1 MILATT
7 VNTSIRIGNTA
18 VNLTSSANVQQLI
31 ATAMSSIHY
40 FALTVSLCIFLLA
53 IVRNYTQ
60 FGEHIGVRFIGSL
73 LVVLVMIFSFPK
85 ICDAVQNATYSY
97 SQGTS
102 TTMENM
108 FCWLTEQKPN
118 AGKDPSEKQS
128 LAQKIA
134 HFPESMLHA
143 VQAAMCNIFYV
154 NGIFLGKTIR
164 DIVYFIFKCL
174 YNGVL
179 CLTPIFFAAMLI
191 PETKHIGVNFIVTT
205 VGIALMPLCFLFG
218 DLCNIWLAEHMWNVL
233 GLGSNGTFWNVLGLG
248 SNGTFWT
255 LARSG
260 QALSAPVG
268 TVLGYIGF
276 GIAYALIAGVVY
288 VVLPFLYMK
297 LFRTGSPGS
306 PVGLMATAVG
316 KAVNAAV
323 VGGSMLAT
331 AGTAA
336 PAAGAVAGGS
346 SAATG
351 AANAA
356 KSAAKATQSGSGSAA
371 KGLNKAAQE
380 IDDAANASPGK

>member
-73 LVVLVMIFSFPK
+73 LVALVMIFSFPK

-102 TTMENM
+102 MTMENM

-118 AGKDPSEKQS
+118 AGKEPSEKQS

-143 VQAAMCNIFYV
+143 IQAAMCNIFYV

-174 YNGVL
+174 YNGAL

-205 VGIALMPLCFLFG
+205 VGIVLMPLCFLFG
-218 DLCNIWLAEHMWNVL
+218 DLCNIWLAEHM
-233 GLGSNGTFWNVLGLG
+233 WNVLGLG

-288 VVLPFLYMK
+288 VILPFLYMK

-336 PAAGAVAGGS
+336 PAAGAVAGGN

-351 AANAA
+351 AVNAA
-356 KSAAKATQSGSGSAA
+356 KSAAKATQSGSDSAV
-371 KGLNKAAQE
+371 KGMNKAAQE

>member
-60 FGEHIGVRFIGSL
+60 FGEHVGVRFIGSL

-174 YNGVL
+174 YNGAL

-218 DLCNIWLAEHMWNVL
+218 DLCNIWLAEHM
-233 GLGSNGTFWNVLGLG
+233 WNVLGLG

-306 PVGLMATAVG
+306 PVGLMAMAVG
-316 KAVNAAV
+316 KAFNAAV

-356 KSAAKATQSGSGSAA
+356 KSAAKTMQSESDSVP
-371 KGLNKAAQE
+371 NEMNNIAQE
-380 IDDAANASPGK
+380 IDNAANASPGK

>member
-102 TTMENM
+102 MTMENM

-143 VQAAMCNIFYV
+143 IQAAMCNIFYV

-174 YNGVL
+174 YNGGL

-233 GLGSNGTFWNVLGLG
+233 GLGSNGTFW
-248 SNGTFWT
+248 T

-288 VVLPFLYMK
+288 VILPFLYMK

-306 PVGLMATAVG
+306 PVGLMAAAIG
-316 KAVNAAV
+316 KAFNAAV
-323 VGGSMLAT
+323 VGGTMCAA

-336 PAAGAVAGGS
+336 LAAGAVTGGS

-351 AANAA
+351 AVNAA
-356 KSAAKATQSGSGSAA
+356 KSAAKTMQSESDSVA
-371 KGLNKAAQE
+371 NEMNNIAQE
-380 IDDAANASPGK
+380 IDNAANASPGK

>member
-174 YNGVL
+174 YNGAL

-205 VGIALMPLCFLFG
+205 VGIVLMPLCFLFG
-218 DLCNIWLAEHMWNVL
+218 DLCNIWLAEHM
-233 GLGSNGTFWNVLGLG
+233 WNVLGLG

-288 VVLPFLYMK
+288 VILPFLYMK

-306 PVGLMATAVG
+306 PVGLMAATIG
-316 KAVNAAV
+316 KAFNAAV
-323 VGGSMLAT
+323 VGGTMCAA

-336 PAAGAVAGGS
+336 PAAGAVTGGS

-351 AANAA
+351 AVNAA
-356 KSAAKATQSGSGSAA
+356 KSAAKTMQSESDSVA
-371 KGLNKAAQE
+371 NEMNNIAQE
-380 IDDAANASPGK
+380 IDNAANASPGK

>member
-102 TTMENM
+102 MTMENM

-118 AGKDPSEKQS
+118 AGKEPSEKQS

-143 VQAAMCNIFYV
+143 IQAAMCNIFYV

-174 YNGVL
+174 YNGAL

-205 VGIALMPLCFLFG
+205 VGIVLMPLCFLFG
-218 DLCNIWLAEHMWNVL
+218 DLCNIWLAEHM
-233 GLGSNGTFWNVLGLG
+233 WNVLGLG

-288 VVLPFLYMK
+288 VILPFLYMK

-306 PVGLMATAVG
+306 PVGLMAAAVG

-336 PAAGAVAGGS
+336 PAAGAVAGGN
-346 SAATG
+346 SAAAG

-356 KSAAKATQSGSGSAA
+356 KSAAKATQSGSDSAV
-371 KGLNKAAQE
+371 KGMNKAAQE

>member
-118 AGKDPSEKQS
+118 AGKAPSEKQS

-174 YNGVL
+174 YNGAL

-233 GLGSNGTFWNVLGLG
+233 GLGN
-248 SNGTFWT
+248 NGTFWT

-306 PVGLMATAVG
+306 PVGLMTMAVG
-316 KAVNAAV
+316 KAFNAAV

-336 PAAGAVAGGS
+336 PAAGAVTGGS

-356 KSAAKATQSGSGSAA
+356 KSAAKATQSGSDSAA

>member
-60 FGEHIGVRFIGSL
+60 FGEHVGVRFIGSL
-73 LVVLVMIFSFPK
+73 LVALVMIFSFPK

-174 YNGVL
+174 YNGAL

-218 DLCNIWLAEHMWNVL
+218 DLCNIWLAEHM
-233 GLGSNGTFWNVLGLG
+233 WNVLGLG

-306 PVGLMATAVG
+306 PVGLMATAIG

-346 SAATG
+346 SAAAG

-356 KSAAKATQSGSGSAA
+356 KSAAKATQTGSDSAA

>member
-174 YNGVL
+174 YNGAL

-233 GLGSNGTFWNVLGLG
+233 GLGSNGTFW
-248 SNGTFWT
+248 T
-255 LARSG
+255 LARNG

-306 PVGLMATAVG
+306 PVGLMAMAVG
-316 KAVNAAV
+316 KAFNAAV

-336 PAAGAVAGGS
+336 PAAGAVTGGS

-356 KSAAKATQSGSGSAA
+356 KSAAKATQSGSDSAV
-371 KGLNKAAQE
+371 KGMNKAARE

>member
-1 MILATT
+1 MMMMLATT
-7 VNTSIRIGNTA
+7 VNTSIRIGDTA

-31 ATAMSSIHY
+31 AAAMLSIHY

-60 FGEHIGVRFIGSL
+60 FGEHVGVRFIGSL

-85 ICDAVQNATYSY
+85 ICDAIQKATYSY

-102 TTMENM
+102 TTIENM

-128 LAQKIA
+128 LAQKIV
-134 HFPESMLHA
+134 HFPESMFHA
-143 VQAAMCNIFYV
+143 IQAAMCNIFYV

-174 YNGVL
+174 YNGAL

-205 VGIALMPLCFLFG
+205 TGIALMPLCFLFG

-233 GLGSNGTFWNVLGLG
+233 GLGNNGM
-248 SNGTFWT
+248 FWT

-260 QALSAPVG
+260 QALAAPVG

-276 GIAYALIAGVVY
+276 GIAYALIAAVVY

-306 PVGLMATAVG
+306 PVGLIAGTIG
-316 KAVNAAV
+316 KAVNAAI
-323 VGGSMLAT
+323 VGGAMVAT

-336 PAAGAVAGGS
+336 PAAGAAAGGAS
-346 SAATG
+346 GTSGALNAVKGATRT
-351 AANAA
+351 A
-356 KSAAKATQSGSGSAA
+356 QSGSGNSGRIA
-371 KGLNKAAQE
+371 GE
-380 IDDAANASPGK
+380 IDDAANSSPGK

>member
-143 VQAAMCNIFYV
+143 IQAAICNIFYV

-174 YNGVL
+174 YNGAL

-233 GLGSNGTFWNVLGLG
+233 GLGSNGTFW
-248 SNGTFWT
+248 T

-288 VVLPFLYMK
+288 VILPFLYMK

-306 PVGLMATAVG
+306 PVGLMAAAIG
-316 KAVNAAV
+316 KAFNAAV
-323 VGGSMLAT
+323 VGGTMCAA

-336 PAAGAVAGGS
+336 PAAGAVTGGS

-351 AANAA
+351 AVNAA
-356 KSAAKATQSGSGSAA
+356 KSAAKTMQSESDSVA
-371 KGLNKAAQE
+371 NEMNNIAQE
-380 IDDAANASPGK
+380 IDNAANASPGK

>member
-18 VNLTSSANVQQLI
+18 VNLTSSVNVQQLI

-174 YNGVL
+174 YNGAL

-233 GLGSNGTFWNVLGLG
+233 GLGSNGTFW
-248 SNGTFWT
+248 T

-268 TVLGYIGF
+268 TVLGYVGF

-297 LFRTGSPGS
+297 LFHTGSPGS

-336 PAAGAVAGGS
+336 PAASAVTGGS

-356 KSAAKATQSGSGSAA
+356 KSAAKATQSGSDSAA
-371 KGLNKAAQE
+371 KGMNKAAQE

>member
-60 FGEHIGVRFIGSL
+60 FGEHVGVRFIGSL

-174 YNGVL
+174 YNGAL

-218 DLCNIWLAEHMWNVL
+218 DLCNIWLAEHM
-233 GLGSNGTFWNVLGLG
+233 WNVLGLG

-306 PVGLMATAVG
+306 PVGLMATAIG

-336 PAAGAVAGGS
+336 PAAGAVTGGS

-356 KSAAKATQSGSGSAA
+356 KSAAKATQSGSDSAV
-371 KGLNKAAQE
+371 KGMNKAAQE
-380 IDDAANASPGK
+380 IDDAANTSPGK

>member
-18 VNLTSSANVQQLI
+18 VNLTSAANVQQLI

-60 FGEHIGVRFIGSL
+60 FGEHVGVRFIGSL

-174 YNGVL
+174 YNGAL

-191 PETKHIGVNFIVTT
+191 PETKHIGVNFIMTT

-218 DLCNIWLAEHMWNVL
+218 DLCNIWLAEHMWNV
-233 GLGSNGTFWNVLGLG
+233 FGLG

-306 PVGLMATAVG
+306 PVGLMAAAIG
-316 KAVNAAV
+316 KAFNAAV
-323 VGGSMLAT
+323 VGGTMCAA

-336 PAAGAVAGGS
+336 PAARAVTGGS

-351 AANAA
+351 AVNAA
-356 KSAAKATQSGSGSAA
+356 KSAAKTMQSESDSVA
-371 KGLNKAAQE
+371 NEMNNIAQE
-380 IDDAANASPGK
+380 IDNAANASPGK

>member
-102 TTMENM
+102 MTMENM

-118 AGKDPSEKQS
+118 AGKEPSEKQS

-233 GLGSNGTFWNVLGLG
+233 GLGSNGTFW
-248 SNGTFWT
+248 T

-288 VVLPFLYMK
+288 VILPFLYMK

-306 PVGLMATAVG
+306 PVGLMAAAIG
-316 KAVNAAV
+316 KAFNAAV
-323 VGGSMLAT
+323 VGGTMCAA

-336 PAAGAVAGGS
+336 PAAGAVIGGS

-351 AANAA
+351 AVNAA
-356 KSAAKATQSGSGSAA
+356 KSAAKTMQSESDSVA
-371 KGLNKAAQE
+371 NEMNNIAQE
-380 IDDAANASPGK
+380 IDNAANASPGK

>member
-174 YNGVL
+174 YNGAL

-233 GLGSNGTFWNVLGLG
+233 GLGSNGTFW
-248 SNGTFWT
+248 T

-268 TVLGYIGF
+268 TVLGYTGF

-306 PVGLMATAVG
+306 PVSLMATAIG

-356 KSAAKATQSGSGSAA
+356 KSAAKATQSGSDSAA
-371 KGLNKAAQE
+371 KGMNKAAQE
-380 IDDAANASPGK
+380 IDDGANASPGK

>member
-174 YNGVL
+174 YNGAL

-233 GLGSNGTFWNVLGLG
+233 GLGN
-248 SNGTFWT
+248 NGTFWT
-255 LARSG
+255 LARNG

-306 PVGLMATAVG
+306 PVGLMAMAVG
-316 KAVNAAV
+316 KAFNAAV

-336 PAAGAVAGGS
+336 PAAGAVTGGS

-356 KSAAKATQSGSGSAA
+356 KSAAKATQSGSDSAV
-371 KGLNKAAQE
+371 KGMNKAAQE

>member
-18 VNLTSSANVQQLI
+18 VNLTSAANVQQLI

-174 YNGVL
+174 YNGAL

-218 DLCNIWLAEHMWNVL
+218 DLCNIWLAEHM
-233 GLGSNGTFWNVLGLG
+233 WNVLGLG

-316 KAVNAAV
+316 KAFNAAV

-336 PAAGAVAGGS
+336 PAAGAVTGGS

-356 KSAAKATQSGSGSAA
+356 KSAAKATQSGSDSAV

>member
-18 VNLTSSANVQQLI
+18 VNLTSAANVQQLI

-40 FALTVSLCIFLLA
+40 FALSVSLCIFLLA

-102 TTMENM
+102 MTMENM

-118 AGKDPSEKQS
+118 AGKEPSEKQS

-174 YNGVL
+174 YNGAL

-205 VGIALMPLCFLFG
+205 VGIVLMPLCFLFG
-218 DLCNIWLAEHMWNVL
+218 DLCNIWLAEHM
-233 GLGSNGTFWNVLGLG
+233 WNVLGLG

-288 VVLPFLYMK
+288 VILPFLYMK

-306 PVGLMATAVG
+306 PVGLMATAIG
-316 KAVNAAV
+316 KAFNAAV
-323 VGGSMLAT
+323 VGGTMCAA

-336 PAAGAVAGGS
+336 SAAGAMTGGS

-356 KSAAKATQSGSGSAA
+356 KSAAKATQSESDSAA
-371 KGLNKAAQE
+371 NEAQE
-380 IDDAANASPGK
+380 IDNAANASPGKRESYEQS

>member
-1 MILATT
+1 MILVTT

-40 FALTVSLCIFLLA
+40 FALSVSLCIFLLA

-102 TTMENM
+102 MTMENM

-118 AGKDPSEKQS
+118 AGKEPSEKQS

-143 VQAAMCNIFYV
+143 IQAAMCNIFYV

-174 YNGVL
+174 YNGAL

-205 VGIALMPLCFLFG
+205 VGIVLMPLCFLFG
-218 DLCNIWLAEHMWNVL
+218 DLCNIWLAEHM
-233 GLGSNGTFWNVLGLG
+233 WNVLGLG

-288 VVLPFLYMK
+288 VILPFLYMK

-306 PVGLMATAVG
+306 PVGLMAAAIG
-316 KAVNAAV
+316 KAFNAAV
-323 VGGSMLAT
+323 IGGTMCAA

-336 PAAGAVAGGS
+336 PAAGAVIGGS

-351 AANAA
+351 AVNAA
-356 KSAAKATQSGSGSAA
+356 KSAAKTMQSESDSVA
-371 KGLNKAAQE
+371 NEMNNIAQE
-380 IDDAANASPGK
+380 IDNAANASPGK

>member
-40 FALTVSLCIFLLA
+40 FALSVSLCIFLLA

-102 TTMENM
+102 MTMENM

-143 VQAAMCNIFYV
+143 IQAAMCNIFYV

-174 YNGVL
+174 YNGAL

-205 VGIALMPLCFLFG
+205 VGIVLMPLCFLFG
-218 DLCNIWLAEHMWNVL
+218 DLCNIWLAEHM
-233 GLGSNGTFWNVLGLG
+233 WNVLGLG

-288 VVLPFLYMK
+288 VILPFLYMK

-306 PVGLMATAVG
+306 PVGLMAAAIG
-316 KAVNAAV
+316 KAFNAAV
-323 VGGSMLAT
+323 VGGTMCAA

-336 PAAGAVAGGS
+336 PAAGAVTGGS

-351 AANAA
+351 AVNAA
-356 KSAAKATQSGSGSAA
+356 KSAAKTMQSESDSVA
-371 KGLNKAAQE
+371 NEMNNIAQE
-380 IDDAANASPGK
+380 IDNAANASPGK

>member
-118 AGKDPSEKQS
+118 AGKEPSEKQS

-164 DIVYFIFKCL
+164 DIMYFIFKCL
-174 YNGVL
+174 YNGAL

-218 DLCNIWLAEHMWNVL
+218 DLCNIWLAEHM
-233 GLGSNGTFWNVLGLG
+233 WNVLGLG

-306 PVGLMATAVG
+306 PVGLMAMAVG
-316 KAVNAAV
+316 KALNAAV
-323 VGGSMLAT
+323 VGGSMLAS
-331 AGTAA
+331 AGAAA
-336 PAAGAVAGGS
+336 PVAGAVTGGS
-346 SAATG
+346 SAAAG

-356 KSAAKATQSGSGSAA
+356 KSAAKATQAGSDSAA
-371 KGLNKAAQE
+371 KGMNKAAQE

>member
-40 FALTVSLCIFLLA
+40 FALSVSLCIFLLA

-102 TTMENM
+102 MTMENM

-118 AGKDPSEKQS
+118 AGKEPSEKQS

-143 VQAAMCNIFYV
+143 IQATMCNIFYV

-174 YNGVL
+174 YNGAL

-205 VGIALMPLCFLFG
+205 VGIVLMPLCFLFG
-218 DLCNIWLAEHMWNVL
+218 DLCNIWLAEHM
-233 GLGSNGTFWNVLGLG
+233 WNVLGLG

-288 VVLPFLYMK
+288 VILPFLYMK

-306 PVGLMATAVG
+306 PVGLMAAAIG
-316 KAVNAAV
+316 KAFNAAV
-323 VGGSMLAT
+323 VGGTMCAA

-336 PAAGAVAGGS
+336 PAAGAVIGGS

-351 AANAA
+351 AVNAA
-356 KSAAKATQSGSGSAA
+356 KSAAKTMQSESDSVA
-371 KGLNKAAQE
+371 NEMNNIAQE
-380 IDDAANASPGK
+380 IDNAANASPGK

>member
-53 IVRNYTQ
+53 IVRNYTL
-60 FGEHIGVRFIGSL
+60 FGEHVGVRFIGSL

-102 TTMENM
+102 TTMENI

-164 DIVYFIFKCL
+164 DIVYFTFKCL
-174 YNGVL
+174 YNGAL

-218 DLCNIWLAEHMWNVL
+218 DLCNIWLAEHM
-233 GLGSNGTFWNVLGLG
+233 WNVLGLG

-306 PVGLMATAVG
+306 PVGLMATAIG

-336 PAAGAVAGGS
+336 PAAGAVTGGS

>member
-118 AGKDPSEKQS
+118 AGREPSEKQT

-174 YNGVL
+174 YNGAL

-218 DLCNIWLAEHMWNVL
+218 DLCNIWLAEHM
-233 GLGSNGTFWNVLGLG
+233 WNVLGLG

-306 PVGLMATAVG
+306 PVGLMAMAVG
-316 KAVNAAV
+316 KAFNAAV

-356 KSAAKATQSGSGSAA
+356 NAAKSAAKATQSGNDSAV
-371 KGLNKAAQE
+371 KGMNKAAQE

>member
-85 ICDAVQNATYSY
+85 ICDAVQNATYSC

-102 TTMENM
+102 MTMENM

-118 AGKDPSEKQS
+118 AGKVPSEKQS

-143 VQAAMCNIFYV
+143 IQAAMCNIFYV

-174 YNGVL
+174 YNGAL

-205 VGIALMPLCFLFG
+205 VGIVLMPLCFLFG
-218 DLCNIWLAEHMWNVL
+218 DLCNIWLAEHM
-233 GLGSNGTFWNVLGLG
+233 WNVLGLG

-306 PVGLMATAVG
+306 PVGLMATAIG
-316 KAVNAAV
+316 KAFNAAV
-323 VGGSMLAT
+323 VGGTMLAT

-336 PAAGAVAGGS
+336 PAAGAVTGGS

-351 AANAA
+351 AVNAA
-356 KSAAKATQSGSGSAA
+356 KSAAKTMQSESDSVA
-371 KGLNKAAQE
+371 NEMNNIAQE
-380 IDDAANASPGK
+380 IDNAANASPGK

>member
-18 VNLTSSANVQQLI
+18 VDLTSAANVQQLI

-60 FGEHIGVRFIGSL
+60 FGEHVGVRFIGSL

-233 GLGSNGTFWNVLGLG
+233 GLGSNGTFW
-248 SNGTFWT
+248 T

-316 KAVNAAV
+316 KAFNAAV

-336 PAAGAVAGGS
+336 PAAGAVAGGN
-346 SAATG
+346 SAAAG

-356 KSAAKATQSGSGSAA
+356 KSAAKATQSGSDSAV
-371 KGLNKAAQE
+371 KGMNKAAQE

>member
-102 TTMENM
+102 MTMENM

-143 VQAAMCNIFYV
+143 IQAAMCNIFYV

-174 YNGVL
+174 YNGAL

-205 VGIALMPLCFLFG
+205 VGIVLMPLCFLFG
-218 DLCNIWLAEHMWNVL
+218 DLCNIWLAEHM
-233 GLGSNGTFWNVLGLG
+233 WNVLGLG

-288 VVLPFLYMK
+288 VILPFLYMK

-306 PVGLMATAVG
+306 PVGLMAAAIG
-316 KAVNAAV
+316 KAFNAAV
-323 VGGSMLAT
+323 VGGTMCAA

-336 PAAGAVAGGS
+336 PAAGAVTGGS

-351 AANAA
+351 AVNAA
-356 KSAAKATQSGSGSAA
+356 FRAAKTRQSESDSVA
-371 KGLNKAAQE
+371 NEMNNIAQE
-380 IDDAANASPGK
+380 IDNAANASPGK

>member
-102 TTMENM
+102 MTMENM

-118 AGKDPSEKQS
+118 AGKDPSERQS

-174 YNGVL
+174 YNGAL

-218 DLCNIWLAEHMWNVL
+218 DLCNIWLAEHM
-233 GLGSNGTFWNVLGLG
+233 WNVLGLG

-306 PVGLMATAVG
+306 PVGLMATAIG

-336 PAAGAVAGGS
+336 PAAGVVTGGS

-356 KSAAKATQSGSGSAA
+356 KSAAKATQSGSDSAA

>member
-53 IVRNYTQ
+53 IVRNYTL

-174 YNGVL
+174 YNGAL

-218 DLCNIWLAEHMWNVL
+218 DLCNIWLAEHM
-233 GLGSNGTFWNVLGLG
+233 WNVLGLG

-316 KAVNAAV
+316 KAFNAAV

-336 PAAGAVAGGS
+336 PAAGAVTGGS

-356 KSAAKATQSGSGSAA
+356 KSAAKATQSGSDSAV
-371 KGLNKAAQE
+371 KGMNKAAQE

>member
-60 FGEHIGVRFIGSL
+60 FGEHVGVRFIGSL
-73 LVVLVMIFSFPK
+73 LVALVMIFSFPK

-174 YNGVL
+174 YNGAL

-233 GLGSNGTFWNVLGLG
+233 GLGSNGTFW
-248 SNGTFWT
+248 T

-268 TVLGYIGF
+268 TVLGYVGF

-306 PVGLMATAVG
+306 PVGLMATAIG

-336 PAAGAVAGGS
+336 PAASAVTGGS

-356 KSAAKATQSGSGSAA
+356 KSAAKATQSGSDSAA

>member
-102 TTMENM
+102 MTMENM

-118 AGKDPSEKQS
+118 AGKEPSEKQS

-143 VQAAMCNIFYV
+143 IQAAMCNIFYV

-174 YNGVL
+174 YNGAL

-205 VGIALMPLCFLFG
+205 VGIVLMPLCFLFG
-218 DLCNIWLAEHMWNVL
+218 DLCNIWLAEHM
-233 GLGSNGTFWNVLGLG
+233 WNVLGLG

-288 VVLPFLYMK
+288 VILPFLYMK

-306 PVGLMATAVG
+306 PVGLMAAAIG
-316 KAVNAAV
+316 KAFNAAV
-323 VGGSMLAT
+323 VGGTMCTA

-336 PAAGAVAGGS
+336 PAAGAVTGGS

-351 AANAA
+351 AVNAA
-356 KSAAKATQSGSGSAA
+356 KSAAKTMQSESDSVA
-371 KGLNKAAQE
+371 NEMNNIAQE
-380 IDDAANASPGK
+380 IDNAANASPGK

>member
-18 VNLTSSANVQQLI
+18 VNLTSSANVQKLI

-53 IVRNYTQ
+53 IVRNYTL
-60 FGEHIGVRFIGSL
+60 FGEHVGVRFIGSL

-174 YNGVL
+174 YNGAL

-218 DLCNIWLAEHMWNVL
+218 DLCNIWLAEHM
-233 GLGSNGTFWNVLGLG
+233 WNVLGLG

-331 AGTAA
+331 AV
-336 PAAGAVAGGS
+336 PAASAVTGGS

-356 KSAAKATQSGSGSAA
+356 KSAAKATQSGSDSAA
-371 KGLNKAAQE
+371 KGMNKAAQE

>member
-53 IVRNYTQ
+53 IVRNYTL
-60 FGEHIGVRFIGSL
+60 FGEHVGVRFIGSL

-174 YNGVL
+174 YNGAL

-218 DLCNIWLAEHMWNVL
+218 DLCNIWLAEHM
-233 GLGSNGTFWNVLGLG
+233 WNVLGLG

-306 PVGLMATAVG
+306 PVGLMATAIG

-323 VGGSMLAT
+323 VGGRMLAT

-336 PAAGAVAGGS
+336 PAAGAVTGGS
-346 SAATG
+346 AAATG

-356 KSAAKATQSGSGSAA
+356 QSAAKATQTGSDSAV
-371 KGLNKAAQE
+371 KGMSKAAQE

>member
-60 FGEHIGVRFIGSL
+60 FGEHVGVRFIGSL

-179 CLTPIFFAAMLI
+179 CLTPIFFTAMLI

-205 VGIALMPLCFLFG
+205 VGIVLMPLCFLFG
-218 DLCNIWLAEHMWNVL
+218 DLCNIWLAEHM
-233 GLGSNGTFWNVLGLG
+233 WNVLGLG

-288 VVLPFLYMK
+288 VILPFLYMK

-306 PVGLMATAVG
+306 PVGLMAATIG
-316 KAVNAAV
+316 KAFNAAV

-346 SAATG
+346 SAAAG

-356 KSAAKATQSGSGSAA
+356 KSAAKATQSGSDSAV
-371 KGLNKAAQE
+371 KGMNKAAQE

>member
-118 AGKDPSEKQS
+118 AGKAPSEKQS

-174 YNGVL
+174 YNGAL

-218 DLCNIWLAEHMWNVL
+218 DLCNIWLAEHM
-233 GLGSNGTFWNVLGLG
+233 WNVLGLG

-306 PVGLMATAVG
+306 PVGLMATAIG

-336 PAAGAVAGGS
+336 PAAGAVTGGS

-356 KSAAKATQSGSGSAA
+356 KSAAKATQSGSDSAV
-371 KGLNKAAQE
+371 KGMNKAAQE

>member
-1 MILATT
+1 MMMMLATT
-7 VNTSIRIGNTA
+7 VNTSIRIGDTA

-31 ATAMSSIHY
+31 AAAMLSIHY

-60 FGEHIGVRFIGSL
+60 FGEHVGVRFIGSL

-85 ICDAVQNATYSY
+85 ICDAIQKATYSY

-102 TTMENM
+102 TTIENM

-118 AGKDPSEKQS
+118 AGKDPSEKQN
-128 LAQKIA
+128 LAQKIV

-143 VQAAMCNIFYV
+143 IQAAMCNIFYV

-174 YNGVL
+174 YNGAL

-205 VGIALMPLCFLFG
+205 TGIALMPLCFLFG

-233 GLGSNGTFWNVLGLG
+233 GLGNNGM
-248 SNGTFWT
+248 FWT

-260 QALSAPVG
+260 QALAAPVG

-276 GIAYALIAGVVY
+276 GIAYALIAAVVY

-306 PVGLMATAVG
+306 PVGLIAGAIG
-316 KAVNAAV
+316 KAVNAAI
-323 VGGSMLAT
+323 VGGAMVAT

-336 PAAGAVAGGS
+336 PAAGAAAGGAS
-346 SAATG
+346 GTSGALNAVKGATRT
-351 AANAA
+351 A
-356 KSAAKATQSGSGSAA
+356 QSGSGNSGRIA
-371 KGLNKAAQE
+371 GE
-380 IDDAANASPGK
+380 IDDAANSSPGK

>member
-18 VNLTSSANVQQLI
+18 VDLTSAANVQQLI

-85 ICDAVQNATYSY
+85 ICDAMQNATYSY

-102 TTMENM
+102 MTMENM

-118 AGKDPSEKQS
+118 AGKEPSEKQS

-174 YNGVL
+174 YNGAL

-205 VGIALMPLCFLFG
+205 VGIVLMPLCFLFG
-218 DLCNIWLAEHMWNVL
+218 DLCNIWLAEHMWNI
-233 GLGSNGTFWNVLGLG
+233 LGLG

-288 VVLPFLYMK
+288 VILPFLYMK

-306 PVGLMATAVG
+306 PVGLMSAAIG
-316 KAVNAAV
+316 KAFNAAV
-323 VGGSMLAT
+323 VGGAMCVT
-331 AGTAA
+331 AGTTA
-336 PAAGAVAGGS
+336 PAAGAEAGGS

-356 KSAAKATQSGSGSAA
+356 KSAAKATQSESDSAA
-371 KGLNKAAQE
+371 KEMNNAAQE
-380 IDDAANASPGK
+380 IDNAANASPGK

>member
-60 FGEHIGVRFIGSL
+60 FGEHVGVRFIGSL

-174 YNGVL
+174 YNGAL

-218 DLCNIWLAEHMWNVL
+218 DLCNIWLAEHM
-233 GLGSNGTFWNVLGLG
+233 WNVLGLG

-306 PVGLMATAVG
+306 PVGLMAMAVG
-316 KAVNAAV
+316 KAFNAAV

-336 PAAGAVAGGS
+336 PAAGAVTGGS

-356 KSAAKATQSGSGSAA
+356 KSAAKATQSGSDSAA

>member
-40 FALTVSLCIFLLA
+40 FALSVSLCIFLLA

-102 TTMENM
+102 MTMENM

-118 AGKDPSEKQS
+118 AGKEPSEKQS

-143 VQAAMCNIFYV
+143 IQAAMCNIFYV

-174 YNGVL
+174 YNGAL

-205 VGIALMPLCFLFG
+205 VGIVLMPLCFLFG
-218 DLCNIWLAEHMWNVL
+218 DLCNIWLAEHM
-233 GLGSNGTFWNVLGLG
+233 WNVLGLG

-288 VVLPFLYMK
+288 VILPFLYMK

-306 PVGLMATAVG
+306 PVGLMAAAIG
-316 KAVNAAV
+316 KAFNAAV
-323 VGGSMLAT
+323 VGGTMCAA

-336 PAAGAVAGGS
+336 PAAGAMTGGS

-351 AANAA
+351 AVNAA
-356 KSAAKATQSGSGSAA
+356 KSAAKTMQSESDSVA
-371 KGLNKAAQE
+371 NEMNNIAQE

>member
-53 IVRNYTQ
+53 IVRNYTL
-60 FGEHIGVRFIGSL
+60 FGEHVGVRFIGSL
-73 LVVLVMIFSFPK
+73 LVMLVMIFSFPK

-174 YNGVL
+174 YNGAL

-218 DLCNIWLAEHMWNVL
+218 DLCNIWLAEHM
-233 GLGSNGTFWNVLGLG
+233 WNVLGLG

-306 PVGLMATAVG
+306 PVGLMAMAVG
-316 KAVNAAV
+316 KAFNAAV

-356 KSAAKATQSGSGSAA
+356 NAAKSAAKATQSGSDSAV
-371 KGLNKAAQE
+371 KGMNKAAQE
-380 IDDAANASPGK
+380 IDDAANALPGK